1 MQSNKEFKFE
11 DKDNT
16 KESYW
21 KQRVD
26 LLIYEKKK
34 WIKEKQKYH

>member
-1 MQSNKEFKFE
+1 MTPRNMEIKFE
-11 DKDNT
+11 ENT

-34 WIKEKQKYH
+34 WMKEKQKCH